1 MTVHL
6 PAPPCA
12 VAWTVQAIRLMRAAC
27 ENATDGATL
36 TRYLRQ
42 ASFNGVTGA
51 VALQSGTNDRQFA
64 NLYLIQVCA
73 RWMRVGPRLET
84 IQSAAT
90 PTVGRILFKLSFHFH

>member
-1 MTVHL
+1 MTLNMYVPSLCVCLCDCPSAPL
-6 PAPPCA
+6 PFHRARA

-42 ASFNGVTGA
+42 ASFNGVTGS

-64 NLYLIQVCA
+64 NLYLIQV
-73 RWMRVGPRLET
+73 
-84 IQSAAT
+84 
-90 PTVGRILFKLSFHFH
+90 